1 MEIIF
6 RSKFMAED
14 NLDYSGYTPQEAT
27 EQFYGWWNAYGKNK
41 VEAYATIIRVELGRN
56 EDLME
61 KTLHLKELL
70 LADVIEAEIK
80 LSKAKIE
87 TAMNTIKTTRI
98 K

>member
-1 MEIIF
+1 MRQPREIIEF
-6 RSKFMAED
+6 LMWERGE
-14 NLDYSGYTPQEAT
+14 L
-27 EQFYGWWNAYGKNK
+27 GKN
-41 VEAYATIIRVELGRN
+41 
-56 EDLME
+56 EDME